1 MDETKPAGEDAHDI
15 RDEPEV
21 EKFAAERLAFFTDAV
36 VAIAITLLALEL
48 KAPEGDSWAQVRISI
63 GERSSEY
70 LAFGITFVVI
80 AAAWAG
86 HHRMFRYVTRAD
98 GRLLLLN
105 LGWLL
110 MIVVAPFVTR
120 MIVDDKLMFPVGF
133 VCYAVVQVV
142 LAGVMLLMLGHAQRH
157 HLFVSH
163 TPPLFPR
170 RARIRSLIAGLPFLV
185 SIPFVFVPGVGAGA
199 FVFWWA
205 GPFVLA
211 LAFTIRRRLELRRRG
226 RTRASAPVGGR

>member
-1 MDETKPAGEDAHDI
+1 MDRTRQADQEANDV

-48 KAPEGDSWAQVRISI
+48 KVPEGGSWAQVRTSI
-63 GERSSEY
+63 GELSGEY
-70 LAFGITFVVI
+70 AAFGISFVII
-80 AAAWAG
+80 AAAWTG
-86 HHRMFRYVTRAD
+86 HHSMFRYVTRAD

-120 MIVDDKLMFPVGF
+120 MIVDHKLMFPVGF
-133 VCYAVVQVV
+133 ICYAVVQVV
-142 LAGVMLLMLGHAQRH
+142 LAGVMLLMLGHAKGH

-163 TPPLFPR
+163 TPPLFLR
-170 RARIRSLIAGLPFLV
+170 RARIRCLIPGIPFLV
-185 SIPFVFVPGVGAGA
+185 SIPFAFVPGIGQGA
-199 FVFWWA
+199 FVIWSA
-205 GPFVLA
+205 GPCVLA
-211 LAFTIRRRLELRRRG
+211 LAFGVRRRLERKRRG
-226 RTRASAPVGGR
+226 RAPTSAPVSGR